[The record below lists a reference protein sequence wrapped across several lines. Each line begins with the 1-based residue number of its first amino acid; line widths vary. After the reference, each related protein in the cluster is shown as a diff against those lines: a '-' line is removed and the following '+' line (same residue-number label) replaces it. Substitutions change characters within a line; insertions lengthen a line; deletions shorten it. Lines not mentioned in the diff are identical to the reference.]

1 MTNKEYID
9 KITADI
15 NERGLSIAGVLA
27 ANSRTGKLQFITYD
41 PKGIVDNIS
50 QPAKTIFIFKNA
62 ESGGGMNEVLT
73 LSGIKHEPKT
83 IEEMDLV
90 E

>member
-1 MTNKEYID
+1 MTNEEYTD

-15 NERGLSIAGVLA
+15 RDRQLSIAGVLV
-27 ANSRTGKLQFITYD
+27 ANPRTGKLQFITYD
-41 PKGIVDNIS
+41 PKGLVDNIS
-50 QPAKTIFIFKNA
+50 YPAKTMFIYKNA

-83 IEEMDLV
+83 IEKMGLDK
-90 E
+90 